1 MLRTE
6 QKILEQKFETE
17 RERFLR
23 EYEELRTQTS
33 LHYQRIKVL
42 EGERDQLIKDL
53 AEMTQNRDDLVA
65 QLEKKCL
72 EYDELMDKFEK
83 KSMEFI
89 NERHAHR
96 L

>member
-1 MLRTE
+1 MLRKE
-6 QKILEQKFETE
+6 QKILEEKFETE

-33 LHYQRIKVL
+33 LHWQKIQVL

-65 QLEKKCL
+65 QLDKKCK
-72 EYDELMDKFEK
+72 EFDELMDKFEK
-83 KSMEFI
+83 KSMELI
-89 NERHAHR
+89 NEK
-96 L
+96 